1 VTGFSALFGERYS
14 LRRNLVVNII
24 LALFFCIALATVILV
39 REFYEHLRENIED
52 ALTQEAQELAEQ
64 IDPSAAGYG
73 LNPQALRFRGSEGIY
88 RYTVFDSELGVLLG
102 GESTGDIITQ
112 LTALALGAARPI
124 SLADG
129 RIGIAQRAR
138 VDQQDF
144 YVLIST
150 VPPGSDKTRMQTLIN
165 EIEEEFQWVL
175 VGITAIFLATLLA
188 TRRAL
193 RPLNIIS
200 QQAHDVGP
208 DAASRRLTTDH
219 LPAEILPLVNAV
231 NGAFDRLE
239 QGYRAQRDFSS
250 NVAHEVRTP
259 LAVLRSSIEQ
269 IEDPDLKA
277 GLKQD
282 VGRLDQLFE
291 QLIDLSR
298 AEALGP
304 AGFEAVNLRE
314 LAVTLAGDM
323 APQTV
328 RDGKALAVIGAEQS
342 RANGH
347 PGLLSIALGNL
358 VRNALTYSPKGSEI
372 EIEILANP
380 AGWKVYDRGP
390 GVPDTQKQALFER
403 FHRGV
408 GLAKNTLGT
417 GIGLA
422 IVQSVA
428 DAHGAQVRIE
438 DRPGGGSIFVFEF
451 NG

>member
-1 VTGFSALFGERYS
+1 MNEFCALFGDRYS

-24 LALFFCIALATVILV
+24 LALSFCIALATVILV
-39 REFYEHLRENIED
+39 REFYEHLRENVED
-52 ALTQEAQELAEQ
+52 ALVQEAQELAGQ
-64 IDPSAAGYG
+64 IDPAAANFG
-73 LNPQALRFRGSEGIY
+73 LNPDALRFRGAEGTY
-88 RYTVFDSELGVLLG
+88 RYTVFGDDLEVLLG
-102 GESTGDIITQ
+102 GEATGDITAQ
-112 LTALALGAARPI
+112 LATFAPGATRRV

-129 RIGIAQRAR
+129 RIGMAQRVR
-138 VDQQDF
+138 VDQHDF
-144 YVLIST
+144 YVLVTSF
-150 VPPGSDKTRMQTLIN
+150 PAGSDETRLQALMHEVT
-165 EIEEEFQWVL
+165 EEFKWVL
-175 VGITAIFLATLLA
+175 LGIAAILLAALLA

-208 DAASRRLTTDH
+208 GAASRRLETSH
-219 LPAEILPLVNAV
+219 LPTEIVPLVDAV

-239 QGYRAQRDFSS
+239 KGYRSQRDFSS

-259 LAVLRSSIEQ
+259 LAVLRSSIEL

-304 AGFEAVNLRE
+304 ASFETVSLCDIAVMLASDMASQAVRKGKT
-314 LAVTLAGDM
+314 LAVTG
-323 APQTV
+323 
-328 RDGKALAVIGAEQS
+328 AVQS
-342 RANGH
+342 SAKGH
-347 PGLLSIALGNL
+347 SGLLSIALGNL

-372 EIEILANP
+372 EIEVLANP
-380 AGWKVYDRGP
+380 AGWKVYDHGP
-390 GVPDTQKQALFER
+390 GVPDAQKTALFER
-403 FHRGV
+403 FHRG
-408 GLAKNTLGT
+408 AASDQNAPGT

-428 DAHGAQVRIE
+428 EAHGAQVRIE
-438 DRPGGGSIFVFEF
+438 DRPEGGSIFVFEF
-451 NG
+451 GH